1 MDKKLTA
8 DQLAAMLR
16 AAMVEL
22 QEYSTNELYG
32 DHSIAETLKALETQ
46 YPVFTH
52 KEQCFI
58 DVVQHATGLN
68 GIEAYVV
75 AMRDKDADY
84 MKLEN
89 GSSISDCEIIFWD
102 AYQLGLKREFEIEGE
117 KK

>member
-1 MDKKLTA
+1 MDKKLNA

-32 DHSIAETLKALETQ
+32 DHSIAETLKTLETQ
-46 YPVFTH
+46 FPIFTH

-58 DVVQHATGLN
+58 DVVKNATGLS
-68 GIEAYVV
+68 GIEKYVV
-75 AMRDKDADY
+75 AMRDVESDY

-89 GSSISDCEIIFWD
+89 GARFSDCEIIFWG
-102 AYQLGLKREFEIEGE
+102 AYQLGLNREFEES
-117 KK
+117 